1 MRISH
6 WRCSVKQGVFL
17 KRRTGVSEQAF
28 IDPLQNRCSWIKFTG
43 KNLCWSLFFIKL
55 QLWEPATLLKKAP
68 TQVFSCEIC
77 KLFKNN
83 YFEEHLWTSASKLYL
98 KRDSNT
104 VVFLWIQ
111 EHIFCGGSMDGCFW
125 NTSAEPYSLKAF
137 NSIRETLAQVF
148 LCEFCEILR
157 KAFLQKNSKQ
167 PCLTWCCFF
176 SFLQI
181 REVSSLKSIYLL
193 EQW

>member
-1 MRISH
+1 MNTRSIHPEMSCQKMLQNSLKNVYAGVSFLVKLQAGISH

-17 KRRTGVSEQAF
+17 KRRAGVSEQAF
-28 IDPLQNRCSWIKFTG
+28 IDPLQNRCSWIKLTG
-43 KNLCWSLFFIKL
+43 KNLCWSLFLIKL

-104 VVFLWIQ
+104 VVFLWILGISR
-111 EHIFCGGSMDGCFW
+111 EHLFCRGPMNGWF
-125 NTSAEPYSLKAF
+125 
-137 NSIRETLAQVF
+137 
-148 LCEFCEILR
+148 
-157 KAFLQKNSKQ
+157 
-167 PCLTWCCFF
+167 
-176 SFLQI
+176 
-181 REVSSLKSIYLL
+181 
-193 EQW
+193 